1 MVPDDASKQVADYVG
16 VLRFSASSVSPIL
29 RLAIAVFPL
38 CKLPCKNNLCHV
50 AASSL
55 AGTAALIHGLVH
67 DLIPGIAPAE
77 SLYVRCRISGL
88 PFDACV
94 VHLNHKEK
102 ISPCNS

>member
-38 CKLPCKNNLCHV
+38 CKLPCKNN
-50 AASSL
+50 
-55 AGTAALIHGLVH
+55 IHGLVH